1 MARPHILV
9 VELGSQYTQVIGRSL
24 RELKYR
30 SAILDP
36 KKAEAWIRKHE
47 VKCVILSGGPH
58 SVTDA
63 NAPKPTEAMFAL
75 LREHKVPVL
84 GICFGMQW
92 MAHQFGGT
100 VENIETN
107 REFGPAMAALDQN
120 SLLFTGLKDEEEVWA
135 SHGDTV
141 STLPDGFEPIGWQTT
156 SGAVTAM
163 ASKDGQFFGVQFH
176 PEVTHTPSG
185 KTILENFV
193 SGIAGCEQ
201 DWDPTLMVEEIRRDL
216 SELAQGD
223 AKAIIGFSGGVDSTT
238 LGAIASSVFG
248 ERLLA
253 VAVDAGHLREGELD
267 EVKRHARSAGLILRI
282 VDARDKCLKALAWEI
297 DSEKKR
303 KAFTKIYE
311 EAFAEVAA
319 EFGATLFL
327 QGTLA
332 PDVIE
337 SGEDGRD
344 LIKSHHNVKAKVE
357 GCQSLH
363 PIASL
368 FKYEVRE
375 IAKSLGLP
383 ESVWSRQPF
392 PGPGLTL
399 RVVGAM
405 VTEDAMAIV
414 RKADAIVT
422 RVLKQHGEYSKVD
435 QLVVA
440 MLCIKTTGVKG
451 DARSYGFMIAVRG
464 VITSDFMTA
473 EGYDFP
479 TAAKKEISREVTKLK
494 LGPYDIVR
502 VVWDTTDKPSGTTEY
517 E

>member
-1 MARPHILV
+1 MARPKILV
-9 VELGSQYTQVIGRSL
+9 VELGSQYTQIIGRAL
-24 RELKYR
+24 RELGYR
-30 SAILDP
+30 TAILDP
-36 KKAEAWIRKHE
+36 KKAERWAANHE

-58 SVTDA
+58 SVTDVD
-63 NAPKPTEAMFAL
+63 APKPTEQMMRL
-75 LREHKVPVL
+75 LSERNVPIF

-92 MAHQFGGT
+92 HAHLLGGT
-100 VENIETN
+100 VENIEAN
-107 REFGPAMAALDQN
+107 REFGHALAALDPA
-120 SLLFTGLKDEEEVWA
+120 SPLFAGLNEEERVWA

-141 STLPDGFEPIGWQTT
+141 TTLPDGFKAIGWQTT
-156 SGAVTAM
+156 SGAITAM
-163 ASKDGQFFGVQFH
+163 ASTNERVFGVQFH

-185 KTILENFV
+185 KAILENFV
-193 SGIAGCEQ
+193 SSIAGCER
-201 DWDPTLMVEEIRRDL
+201 DWDPTLLVGEIRQHL
-216 SELAQGD
+216 SELAKDG

-248 ERLLA
+248 EQLLA
-253 VAVDAGHLREGELD
+253 VAVDAGHMREDEME
-267 EVKRHARSAGLILRI
+267 EVKRHAQAAGLTLRI
-282 VDARDKCLKALAWEI
+282 VDAREKCLKALSFET

-319 EFGATLFL
+319 EFDATIFL

-357 GCQSLH
+357 GCESLH
-363 PIASL
+363 PLASL

-375 IAKSLGLP
+375 IAKSLDLP
-383 ESVWSRQPF
+383 ESVWKRQPF

-405 VTEDAMAIV
+405 VTDDAMALV

-422 RVLKQHGEYSKVD
+422 RVLKQHGEYDKVD

-451 DARSYGFMIAVRG
+451 DARSYGFSIAVRG

-479 TAAKKEISREVTKLK
+479 TAVKKEISRQVTKLK
-494 LGPYDIVR
+494 IGYYDIVR
-502 VVWDTTDKPSGTTEY
+502 VLWDTTDKPSGTTEY